1 MCDLLWADPTASNG
15 RTPSKRGASMGFGP
29 DISEKFLKSN
39 GLCKNSLTVELLIR
53 SHEVKQEGYE
63 EQHDGKVITIFSAP
77 NYCDFTG
84 NKAAFIRL
92 KGNEMKAKFTQ
103 FEAVVI
109 CIFYQAPS
117 EHWSHGL
124 CESV

>member
-1 MCDLLWADPTASNG
+1 MKLSDIKSIKRFVEPPVSGVMCDLLWADPTTTPG

-29 DISEKFLKSN
+29 DISDKFLKSN
-39 GLCKNSLTVELLIR
+39 GLGTFFNNKELLIR

-63 EQHDGKVITIFSAP
+63 VHHDGKVITIFSAP

-92 KGNEMKAKFTQ
+92 KGN
-103 FEAVVI
+103 
-109 CIFYQAPS
+109 
-117 EHWSHGL
+117 
-124 CESV
+124 